1 MKRERKRGE
10 TLRRLSRESKG
21 KDGKMSVR
29 VIAREAQ
36 VVETM
41 APIGGRYGDDG
52 DTGVL
57 FIGCCASVGVEAGLS
72 EEKGRGRGDDARAE
86 INKKSV
92 ATAVGV
98 HGQRAPRTLN
108 SLRNSVPHPE
118 R

>member
-1 MKRERKRGE
+1 
-10 TLRRLSRESKG
+10 
-21 KDGKMSVR
+21 MSVR

-52 DTGVL
+52 DTDVR
-57 FIGCCASVGVEAGLS
+57 FIRCCASVDVEAGLS

-92 ATAVGV
+92 RDGGGRAWSARTTHTKFVTKFGATPG
-98 HGQRAPRTLN
+98 TLG
-108 SLRNSVPHPE
+108 SC
-118 R
+118 